1 MAILGI
7 RREDKSPWERRA
19 PIVPA
24 DVAAL
29 VRDGVEVHVQTA
41 PNRCFADDEYRQGG
55 AKIVS
60 ALDDASVVLG
70 VKEVPLSEFRPGK
83 TYMFFSHTIKG
94 QPHNM
99 PMLRRILELG
109 CSLLDYE
116 LVTDDAGVRTIA
128 FGRHAGI
135 AGALDTLWL
144 LGRRFESEGVR
155 TPLARL
161 RQTVEY
167 RDLAD
172 ASAAVRAVGAEIAAG
187 GLPRELVPLAIAV
200 TGEGGKVW
208 GGALEI
214 LDLLPSRR
222 VPPAELADARARA
235 DGREVLVAS
244 YGPGDLVEPVDS
256 GGTYSWE
263 DYRDHPE
270 RYRGCFGRHLPHLT
284 AVIHGIFWR
293 EGYPRFILREDIA
306 ALWSAAAPRA
316 PRLRVVADITCDLGG
331 SDECFVKVGDPGNP
345 AYVFDP
351 GTGHVT
357 DGWEGRGPV
366 VLAVDILPSEL
377 PVEASRHFSRVL
389 TPLVPPLVHDRPDA
403 AGGAWPGPLLR
414 SLMVGDGRLRAPW
427 DERLAAALRAH
438 GGTAAPTS
446 RTA

>member
-7 RREDKSPWERRA
+7 RREDKTPWERRA
-19 PIVPA
+19 PLVPA

-29 VRDGVEVHVQTA
+29 VARGIEVHVQTA
-41 PNRCFADDEYRQGG
+41 PNRCFTEDEYRRVG
-55 AKIVS
+55 ARIVS
-60 ALDDASVVLG
+60 GMDDADVVLG
-70 VKEVPLSEFRPGK
+70 VKEIPIPELRTGR

-109 CSLLDYE
+109 GSLLDYE

-144 LGRRFESEGVR
+144 LGRRFAAEGID
-155 TPLARL
+155 TPLAAL
-161 RQTVEY
+161 HQTVEY

-172 ASAAVRAVGAEIAAG
+172 AGAAVREAGARIAAG
-187 GLPRELVPLAIAV
+187 AWPRAAGPLAVAV

-214 LDLLPSRR
+214 LELLPSRR
-222 VPPAELADARARA
+222 VPVRDLARAVAEA
-235 DGREVLVAS
+235 DGREVLLVS
-244 YGPGDLVEPVDS
+244 YGPGDLVEPVRA
-256 GGTYSWE
+256 GAAYSWE
-263 DYRDHPE
+263 DYRDRPE
-270 RYRGCFGRHLPHLT
+270 GYRARFGRDLPYLT
-284 AVIHGIFWR
+284 AVVHGIFWR
-293 EGYPRFILREDIA
+293 EGYPRFILRDDVA
-306 ALWSAAAPRA
+306 ALFANGAV
-316 PRLRVVADITCDLGG
+316 PRLRVIADITCDLGG
-331 SDECFVKVGDPGNP
+331 SDECLVRTTDPGNP

-351 GTGHVT
+351 ETGAAT

-389 TPLVPPLVHDRPDA
+389 TPLVPALVN
-403 AGGAWPGPLLR
+403 GGPGNGWPE
-414 SLMVGDGRLRAPW
+414 SLVRALVAHRGVLQGTW
-427 DERLAAALRAH
+427 AERLEAPLRAH
-438 GGTAAPTS
+438 GTAARKTEG
-446 RTA
+446 A

>member
-7 RREDKSPWERRA
+7 RREDKTPWERRA
-19 PIVPA
+19 PLVPA

-29 VRDGVEVHVQTA
+29 AARGIEVHVQTA
-41 PNRCFADDEYRQGG
+41 PNRCFAEDEYRDAG
-55 AKIVS
+55 ARIVS
-60 ALDDASVVLG
+60 AMDEADVVLG
-70 VKEVPLSEFRPGK
+70 VKEIPIPELRAGK

-99 PMLRRILELG
+99 PMLRKLLDLG
-109 CSLLDYE
+109 GSLLDYE

-144 LGRRFESEGVR
+144 LGRRLAAEGID
-155 TPLARL
+155 TPLAAL

-167 RDLAD
+167 HDLAD
-172 ASAAVRAVGAEIAAG
+172 AGAAVREAGARIAAG
-187 GLPRELVPLAIAV
+187 EWPRAAGPLAVAV

-222 VPPAELADARARA
+222 VPPSGLARAVAEA
-235 DGREVLVAS
+235 DGRQALLVS
-244 YGPGDLVEPVDS
+244 YGPGDLVEPVRP
-256 GGTYSWE
+256 GATYSWE
-263 DYRDHPE
+263 DYRDRPE
-270 RYRGCFGRHLPHLT
+270 GYRARFGRDLAHLT

-293 EGYPRFILREDIA
+293 EGYPRFILREDVA
-306 ALWSAAAPRA
+306 ALFAGEAV
-316 PRLRVVADITCDLGG
+316 PRLRVIADITCDLGG
-331 SDECFVKVGDPGNP
+331 SDECLVKVTDPGNP

-351 GTGHVT
+351 RTGTAT
-357 DGWEGRGPV
+357 DGWQGHGPV

-389 TPLVPPLVHDRPDA
+389 APLVPALVNRGPEDGWPEPLVRALVAHRGA
-403 AGGAWPGPLLR
+403 LRGAW
-414 SLMVGDGRLRAPW
+414 A
-427 DERLAAALRAH
+427 ERLEAPLRAH
-438 GGTAAPTS
+438 GGAATRKTEEP
-446 RTA
+446 